1 MHVFFLLRLLI
12 FLLQLFV
19 LFLFLQWKI
28 TIWNLIL
35 SWTRMGLP
43 VKQGC
48 WRLFLM
54 EWVWTWD
61 IFLGED
67 LHKQQPLLQKVRL
80 PPVLAQEHLHQ
91 MAFHQI
97 PDIRN
102 GKSLVS
108 IITVETMYIIT
119 PYVSLLPCD
128 TDVML
133 MQLLRSVLIKLDH
146 EKLFLHSLSH
156 SSNCY

>member
-1 MHVFFLLRLLI
+1 MHVFFLMILLI
-12 FLLQLFV
+12 FLLQLLFV

-54 EWVWTWD
+54 EWVWTWG

-67 LHKQQPLLQKVRL
+67 LHKHQRLLPKVCLPLVL
-80 PPVLAQEHLHQ
+80 PQEHPRQ
-91 MAFHQI
+91 MAIHQI
-97 PDIRN
+97 PDIHN
-102 GKSLVS
+102 GKNLVS
-108 IITVETMYIIT
+108 ITSIETIYNFIVT
-119 PYVSLLPCD
+119 QYVFLLLCD

-133 MQLLRSVLIKLDH
+133 M
-146 EKLFLHSLSH
+146 
-156 SSNCY
+156 